1 MLTKGLLIHLTGVSH
16 MTSDKLNHAQKLVFE
31 ALVNHGN
38 LNTFQLRD
46 LGFCSPSSL
55 IFELRDKGLTIKTT
69 LKPAYGNTGRIHP
82 RIAHYSL
89 GRQK

>member
-1 MLTKGLLIHLTGVSH
+1 
-16 MTSDKLNHAQKLVFE
+16 MTSNKLNGAENKIFK
-31 ALVNHGN
+31 ALLNNGI

-46 LGFCSPSSL
+46 LGFCSTSYL
-55 IFELRDKGLTIKTT
+55 ISELRRKGINIKTT

-82 RIAHYSL
+82 RVAHYSL